1 VVDLDVSGSEVR
13 DGARGGREGVP
24 GGSLGR
30 GDARDD
36 GGLEIADGDGAASDH
51 GDFIVRV
58 DD

>member
-1 VVDLDVSGSEVR
+1 MVDLDVSGSEVR
-13 DGARGGREGVP
+13 DGALCGREGVP

-30 GDARDD
+30 RDARDD
-36 GGLEIADGDGAASDH
+36 GGLEIADGDGAAFHH